1 MTFHPLTLS
10 DREAMQA
17 VTLPSGR
24 RNCNYNFANL
34 VGWQFWYNT
43 EVCVLE
49 NAVVLRYSFDCQRAY
64 MVCTSDDISLE
75 LIEALLDDSN
85 GDLTLIGLED
95 SQVAQL
101 SIVSSALPLGSAKN
115 FQLSIT
121 TESVRNQ
128 YDYIYRRTDL
138 ATLHGRHLNAKR
150 NHIHRFRAAH
160 PDFEYRPLTPEFF
173 DECRRLT
180 AIWQEDKAAIKREQS
195 DACIDS
201 AEREQARTKFNNND
215 NENGNETIDAEHRVM
230 ETIFSNWDA
239 LGMIGGSIFVDG
251 RMVAFT
257 YGSAVTTDTLDVCVE
272 KADRHVEGAFAII
285 NQQFAEHLPEQYV
298 YLNREEDMGI
308 PGLRQAKLS
317 YHPEILLT
325 YNVVKVIGNR
335 LWVIERMT
343 SDDAP
348 LTVDWMVRQYGF
360 DRAEVVSWVQDLH
373 FNWPLSVKALD
384 ENGNV
389 IGLLNMSDYRI
400 EEETPQIMNE
410 KPELIK
416 SLNSQRYIAVF
427 SFIVAEKYRGTRLNY
442 DMLMSIM
449 PELKNKFDFIFIP
462 VLHHLKTHQYWQRWG
477 AKEFYRDEDCVYYKL
492 DI

>member
-1 MTFHPLTLS
+1 MTLAFHSLTLF
-10 DREAMQA
+10 DRETMQA

-24 RNCNYNFANL
+24 RNCNYTFANL
-34 VGWQFWYNT
+34 VGWQFWYYT
-43 EVCVLE
+43 EVCILE
-49 NAVVLRYSFDCQRAY
+49 NTVVLRYTFDGQRAY
-64 MVCTSDDISLE
+64 MVCTSEALSQE

-95 SQVAQL
+95 SQVEQL
-101 SIVSSALPLGSAKN
+101 STLNSKLSTNVEPL
-115 FQLSIT
+115 
-121 TESVRNQ
+121 RDQ

-138 ATLHGRHLNAKR
+138 ATLHGRHLDAKR
-150 NHIHRFRAAH
+150 NHIHRFRAEH
-160 PDFEYRPLTPEFF
+160 PDFEYRPLTTESF

-180 AIWQEDKAAIKREQS
+180 EIWQEEKNQ
-195 DACIDS
+195 
-201 AEREQARTKFNNND
+201 ND
-215 NENGNETIDAEHRVM
+215 NENENRNETINAELRVM
-230 ETIFSNWDA
+230 DTIFSNWDA

-257 YGSAVTTDTLDVCVE
+257 YGAAVTTDTFDVCVE
-272 KADRHVEGAFAII
+272 KADQRVEGAFAII

-325 YNVVKVIGNR
+325 YNVVKVIANR

-343 SDDAP
+343 PEDAS
-348 LTVDWMVRQYGF
+348 LTVDWMVQQYGF
-360 DRAEVVSWVQDLH
+360 YTAEVKSWVQDLH
-373 FNWPLSVKALD
+373 FNWPLSVKAID

-389 IGLLNMSDYRI
+389 VGLLNMSDYRI
-400 EEETPQIMNE
+400 EEETPQILKD

-416 SLNSQRYIAVF
+416 SLNAQRYIAVF
-427 SFIVAEKYRGTRLNY
+427 SFIVAEEYRGTRLNY

-449 PELKNKFDFIFIP
+449 PELKANYDFIFIP
-462 VLHHLKTHQYWQRWG
+462 VLHRLKTHQYWQRWG
-477 AKEFYRDEDCVYYKL
+477 AKEFYRDEDCVCYKL
-492 DI
+492 DL

>member
-1 MTFHPLTLS
+1 MTFHQLALS

-24 RNCNYNFANL
+24 RNCNYTFANL
-34 VGWQFWYNT
+34 VGWQFWYYT

-49 NAVVLRYSFDCQRAY
+49 NAVVLRYTFEGQRAY
-64 MVCTSDDISLE
+64 MVCTSEELSLE
-75 LIEALLDDSN
+75 LLEALFDDSN

-95 SQVAQL
+95 SQVTQL
-101 SIVSSALPLGSAKN
+101 QTSFSGRLRHLACPRI
-115 FQLSIT
+115 
-121 TESVRNQ
+121 SVEPDRDQ

-138 ATLHGRHLNAKR
+138 ATLHGRHLDAKR
-150 NHIHRFRAAH
+150 NHIHRFRAEH
-160 PDFEYRPLTPEFF
+160 PDFEYCPLTPEFF

-180 AIWQEDKAAIKREQS
+180 EIWQEEKDAIKREQS

-201 AEREQARTKFNNND
+201 AEREQARTEFKD
-215 NENGNETIDAEHRVM
+215 ASDTIDVEKQVM

-285 NQQFAEHLPEQYV
+285 NQQFAEHLPEQYI

-325 YNVVKVIGNR
+325 YNVVHI
-335 LWVIERMT
+335 T
-343 SDDAP
+343 
-348 LTVDWMVRQYGF
+348 
-360 DRAEVVSWVQDLH
+360 
-373 FNWPLSVKALD
+373 
-384 ENGNV
+384 
-389 IGLLNMSDYRI
+389 
-400 EEETPQIMNE
+400 
-410 KPELIK
+410 
-416 SLNSQRYIAVF
+416 
-427 SFIVAEKYRGTRLNY
+427 
-442 DMLMSIM
+442 
-449 PELKNKFDFIFIP
+449 KND
-462 VLHHLKTHQYWQRWG
+462 
-477 AKEFYRDEDCVYYKL
+477 
-492 DI
+492 